1 MQVRLKVLS
10 GTHAGKEIALKEE
23 KFFVGRGES
32 CHMRPKSESVSRK
45 HCAFVQKDGR
55 VLLADLNSRNGTFVN
70 DVRIEPDKAKVLRS
84 GDRVRIGLLD
94 FEVLIEISLGG
105 PKKPEVNTVKEAVAR
120 VAESSSPNSSERRSE
135 NLDIDSWLNEPD
147 TFDRT
152 QLPLPTETETQ
163 MLTADDTTHVEMS
176 SSEDSTLERSAT
188 VDASV
193 LRPDKKS
200 PIKLPKMQQQ
210 GPSTKNSKDAAS
222 NALKKYFGNR

>member
-70 DVRIEPDKAKVLRS
+70 DVRLESEKAKILHS
-84 GDRVRIGLLD
+84 GDRIRIGQLD
-94 FEVLIEISLGG
+94 FEILIEVGIGG
-105 PKKPEVNTVKEAVAR
+105 AKKPEVHSVKEAAAR
-120 VAESSSPNSSERRSE
+120 VAESTSSNSESRTEQV
-135 NLDIDSWLNEPD
+135 DIDSWLNDPD
-147 TFDRT
+147 VFDRSKLPSHAEPET
-152 QLPLPTETETQ
+152 QL
-163 MLTADDTTHVEMS
+163 MASGDTTRVQR
-176 SSEDSTLERSAT
+176 SSEESAVEESST
-188 VDASV
+188 VDASFK
-193 LRPDKKS
+193 RPDKKG
-200 PIKLPKMQQQ
+200 PIKLPKIHQNQ

-222 NALKKYFGNR
+222 NALKKYFGGQ